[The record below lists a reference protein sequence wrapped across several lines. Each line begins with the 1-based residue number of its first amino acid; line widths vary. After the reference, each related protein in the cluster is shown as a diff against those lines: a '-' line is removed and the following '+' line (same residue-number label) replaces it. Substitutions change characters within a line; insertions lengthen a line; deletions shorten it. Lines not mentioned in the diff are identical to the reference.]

1 MPGQF
6 TPCSY
11 LMKNF
16 NTTLATFANV
26 SHIKEIKLFNSYGHE
41 SGCILNKPGTQGSIK
56 LYNHLFLVFG
66 ELNTNAAI
74 EGLDLYREHVED
86 AKHNPGKH
94 PNIDRLLDIIKTKE
108 TLKIIIT

>member
-1 MPGQF
+1 
-6 TPCSY
+6 
-11 LMKNF
+11 MKSF
-16 NTTLATFANV
+16 NMTLDTFANV
-26 SHIKEIKLFNSYGHE
+26 SHIKQIKLFNSYSHE
-41 SGCILNKPGTQGSIK
+41 VGYILNKPGSQGSIK

-74 EGLDLYREHVED
+74 EGLNLYCEHVED

-108 TLKIIIT
+108 TLRMEII